1 MNSGRILLRST
12 QFLLLVILLLLFI
25 FNGYFFLKTYHLPY
39 NDQGRYFDEESS
51 LVYHEQSVPIYGFSA
66 LILLLLLI
74 WVSKWM
80 LNTMKRTV

>member
-1 MNSGRILLRST
+1 MNRGRMLVRVS
-12 QFLLLVILLLLFI
+12 QFLLLAILLLLFI

-51 LVYHEQSVPIYGFSA
+51 LVYHEQSVPIYGFSTF
-66 LILLLLLI
+66 ILLLLLI
-74 WVSKWM
+74 WVTKWM